1 MNKVVY
7 LALIAS
13 AVPMVAL
20 AGGATQPIIEPVVM
34 MPAAV
39 VMMPGVDWTGGYAG
53 VTLGY
58 GDVSAEGGPEDAKAP
73 MAGLNLGYRKDFGQ
87 FVLGGELNY
96 SHDDI
101 NVSGGRDQVNSTT
114 GAQVMLGA
122 DIGQTLVYVSG
133 GYARANATVGGIGAT
148 DDGYSIGLGA
158 DYMLNDKWTVGAEAK
173 SYTYADFNNSGV
185 DLKNMTV
192 GVKIGMRF

>member
-13 AVPMVAL
+13 AAPMAVL
-20 AGGATQPIIEPVVM
+20 AGGAAQPIIEPVLVV
-34 MPAAV
+34 PAAV
-39 VMMPGVDWTGGYAG
+39 VVMPGVDWTGGYVGA
-53 VTLGY
+53 TLGY
-58 GDVSAEGGPEDAKAP
+58 GDVTADGGPEDAEA
-73 MAGLNLGYRKDFGQ
+73 ATVGLNLGYRRDFGQ

-101 NVSGGRDQVNSTT
+101 NVKSGLDQVNSTT
-114 GAQVMLGA
+114 GAQLMLGA
-122 DIGQTLVYVSG
+122 DLGQTLVYVSG
-133 GYARANATVGGIGAT
+133 GYARANATVAGISGT
-148 DDGYSIGLGA
+148 DDGYSVGLGA
-158 DYMLNDKWTVGAEAK
+158 DYLLNDKWTVGAEAK
-173 SYTYADFNNSGV
+173 SFTYADFNNSGV